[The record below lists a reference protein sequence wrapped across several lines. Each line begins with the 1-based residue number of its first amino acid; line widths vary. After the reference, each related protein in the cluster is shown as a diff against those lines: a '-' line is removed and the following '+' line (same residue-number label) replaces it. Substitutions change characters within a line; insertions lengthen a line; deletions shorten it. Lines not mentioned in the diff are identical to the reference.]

1 MPLLLALGLGLAFPL
16 AYAPYGWWWLVP
28 LLLAGVFLNWQAT
41 PRQAALRGYVFGLG
55 FFGHGV
61 GWVQVSIHQ
70 FGLPMYSFS
79 VTMTALFV
87 AFMALYPALVAWLSR
102 RLPAGSQSLR
112 LVLLTPALWTLGEWV
127 RGWLFSGFPWL
138 ILGDSQ
144 TEGPLR
150 GFVPVLGA
158 QGTSLVLALMAAC
171 CALALRGPGLKRR
184 GLVLALALL
193 PLALGDLLAGH
204 AWTTPEGAP
213 RSVALAQGAVAQEE
227 KWSPEN
233 RANTLARYARLTEPL
248 WGTQVI
254 LWPET
259 ALPAF
264 PQEIPEF
271 LDELTARA
279 RRAGS
284 TLLLGLPTSG
294 EAGRYYNS
302 LVMLGEQRGT
312 YSKHHL
318 VPFGEYLP
326 FEPQLRPLLDFLS
339 IPMSSFSAGAERQP
353 TLDAGDL
360 RFGATICYEDAYA
373 SEVAKALPMANVLVN
388 VSNDAWFGNS
398 AAPHQHLQIARV
410 RALEFGRPLL
420 RATNTGISALID
432 HRGGLQAVSPQF
444 QPYALRGEVQPRTG
458 LTPFARFGPWPAL
471 AVAAAMAAW
480 AVASRRSR

>member
-1 MPLLLALGLGLAFPL
+1 MPLLVALGLGLLLPL
-16 AYAPYGWWWLVP
+16 AFAPYGGWWAVAP
-28 LLLAGVFLNWQAT
+28 LLAAVFLTLRGT

-70 FGLPMYSFS
+70 FGLPLYSFS
-79 VTMTALFV
+79 ITMTALFV
-87 AFMALYPALVAWLSR
+87 AFMATYPALVAWLSR
-102 RLPAGSQSLR
+102 RLPAGSEAVR
-112 LVLLTPALWTLGEWV
+112 LALLLPALWTLGEWV

-144 TEGPLR
+144 TDGPLR
-150 GFVPVLGA
+150 GFVPVLGS
-158 QGTSLVLALMAAC
+158 QGTSLVLALMAGC
-171 CALALRGPGLKRR
+171 LAMAVAKRSPR
-184 GLVLALALL
+184 RVVLLALAAL
-193 PLALGDLLAGH
+193 PFALGSLLTRQE
-204 AWTTPEGAP
+204 WTAPDGAAH
-213 RSVALAQGAVAQEE
+213 SVALVQGAVPQSE

-233 RANTLARYARLTEPL
+233 RANTLARYASLTEPL
-248 WGTQVI
+248 WGQAVI
-254 LWPET
+254 VWPET

-271 LDELTARA
+271 ITDLTNRA
-279 RRAGS
+279 RRSGT

-294 EAGRYYNS
+294 ESGRYYNS
-302 LVMLGEQRGT
+302 LVMLGNAEGS

-318 VPFGEYLP
+318 VPFGEFLP
-326 FEPQLRPLLDFLS
+326 FEAQLRPLLDFLS

-353 TLDAGDL
+353 TLDAGGL

-373 SEVAKALPMANVLVN
+373 SEVVKALPQANVLVN

-432 HRGGLQAVSPQF
+432 HRGALLAVSPQF
-444 QPYALRGEVQPRTG
+444 QPFALRGDVQPRAG
-458 LTPFARFGPWPAL
+458 LTPFARFGPWPAVGLCL
-471 AVAAAMAAW
+471 ALALAAATRQ
-480 AVASRRSR
+480 RRR

>member
-1 MPLLLALGLGLAFPL
+1 MQLFLALGLGLAFPL
-16 AYAPYGWWWLVP
+16 AFAPYGWWWLVP
-28 LLLAGVFLNWQAT
+28 LLLGAVFLTWHGT

-87 AFMALYPALVAWLSR
+87 AFMALYPGLVAWLSR
-102 RLPAGSQSLR
+102 RLPAGGEGLR
-112 LVLLTPALWTLGEWV
+112 LLLLTPALWTLGEWV

-144 TEGPLR
+144 TDGPLR
-150 GFVPVLGA
+150 GFLPVIGS
-158 QGTSLVLALMAAC
+158 QGTSLVLALVAGG
-171 CALALRGPGLKRR
+171 LALVFIGRHRQR
-184 GLVLALALL
+184 
-193 PLALGDLLAGH
+193 LLAVTFATMTFGLGWLLAQQ
-204 AWTTPEGAP
+204 AWTQADGAP
-213 RSVALAQGAVAQEE
+213 RSVALIQGAVPQAE

-233 RANTLARYARLTEPL
+233 RADTLARYASLTEPL

-254 LWPET
+254 VWPET

-271 LDELTARA
+271 IDELTARA
-279 RRAGS
+279 RGAGT

-294 EAGRYYNS
+294 ESGRYYNS
-302 LVMLGEQRGT
+302 LVMLGAERGT

-318 VPFGEYLP
+318 VPFGEFLP

-339 IPMSSFSAGAERQP
+339 IPMSSFSAGAEEQP
-353 TLDAGDL
+353 VLEARGL
-360 RFGATICYEDAYA
+360 RFGASICYEDAYA
-373 SEVAKALPMANVLVN
+373 SEVGKALPAANILVN

-410 RALEFGRPLL
+410 RAIEFGRPLL

-432 HRGGLQAVSPQF
+432 HHGGLRAVSPQF
-444 QPYALRGEVQPRTG
+444 QPYAVRGEVQPQTG
-458 LTPFARFGPWPAL
+458 LTPFARLGPWPAVALCVLMVPL
-471 AVAAAMAAW
+471 AGMRG
-480 AVASRRSR
+480 RRR